1 MIPQI
6 LLLFPEKNIETSQQM
21 FSVVLQT
28 YFQMLIHLGLIKINE
43 NTNYVFFYVFST
55 PKCFIIKPSS
65 NLFCNNLVTNN
76 LQKKKGS
83 ANSFFKFSKL

>member
-28 YFQMLIHLGLIKINE
+28 YFQMLIQLGLIKIPIM
-43 NTNYVFFYVFST
+43 YFSMYFQ
-55 PKCFIIKPSS
+55 PQ
-65 NLFCNNLVTNN
+65 NVLL
-76 LQKKKGS
+76 
-83 ANSFFKFSKL
+83 